1 VDEEQWAGLVAALD
15 DDFNTPEALAVLHEW
30 RSRGERGG
38 LLRGL
43 SLFGLESLA
52 QRAEAPE
59 EVRLL
64 QRRRDEARD
73 RRDFAEA
80 DRLRDEILA
89 HGWEPR
95 DSADGTALV
104 PRE

>member
-1 VDEEQWAGLVAALD
+1 
-15 DDFNTPEALAVLHEW
+15 
-30 RSRGERGG
+30 